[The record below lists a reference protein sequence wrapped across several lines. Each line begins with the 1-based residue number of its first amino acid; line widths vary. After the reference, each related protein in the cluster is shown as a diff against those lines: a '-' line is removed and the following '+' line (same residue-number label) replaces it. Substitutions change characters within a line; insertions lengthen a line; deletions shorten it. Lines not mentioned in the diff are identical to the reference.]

1 MFQIRDAMKNKM
13 KTGKTNNSGVTLV
26 EVMIA
31 LVVLLIVMM
40 GLLQASLLSIE
51 HNLRNELRDEATRIA
66 SDRITGLRSAGF
78 DSGDLT
84 ATGGVFVDDTPAIY
98 TRSFRNIV
106 PNPADPASPGV
117 FSVQK
122 NISDVPNAAGVVN
135 VKQVTIRVAWQYKG
149 EALTHTL
156 NATIKK

>member
-1 MFQIRDAMKNKM
+1 MKNKM

-66 SDRITGLRSAGF
+66 SDRITVLRSAGF
-78 DSGDLT
+78 DSARFA
-84 ATGGVFVDDTPAIY
+84 ATGGFVPDDDPSTGDDESIV

>member
-1 MFQIRDAMKNKM
+1 MKNKM
-13 KTGKTNNSGVTLV
+13 KIGKTNNSGVTLV

-66 SDRITGLRSAGF
+66 SDRITQLRSAGF
-78 DSGDLT
+78 DNARLNATVGFVPDDDPSTGDDESI
-84 ATGGVFVDDTPAIY
+84 VP
-98 TRSFRNIV
+98 RSFRNIV
-106 PNPADPASPGV
+106 PNPLDPTSIGV
-117 FSVQK
+117 FGISK
-122 NISDVPNAAGVVN
+122 NITNIPPAGVVN
-135 VKQVTIRVAWQYKG
+135 VKQVTIRVAWLYKG

-156 NATIKK
+156 NATIKR